1 MPTIARRSAFFR
13 RTTLLSPAPFLAAAA
28 ACLTAPPA
36 LAQPSE
42 DRAYAPSVYVQGE
55 WARRQT
61 DAITIGATLPWGTWR
76 RPLWGGEL
84 RGHWDL
90 YLSRW
95 FFKGAARH
103 GGTLVLGVTPTLRL
117 RPDGGSS
124 AWFWEAGIG
133 ATLADQRYHPAGQ
146 EEFSTRFNFA
156 SHLGLGR
163 NFGAQR
169 QHELMLSVQH
179 VSNAGIKSPN
189 PGENFLQ
196 LRYALHF

>member
-13 RTTLLSPAPFLAAAA
+13 RTALLSPAPFLAAAA

-61 DAITIGATLPWGTWR
+61 DAVTIGATLPWGTWR

-84 RGHWDL
+84 RGHWDVS
-90 YLSRW
+90 LSRW
-95 FFKGAARH
+95 SFDGI
-103 GGTLVLGVTPTLRL
+103 GGHNSAVVVGVAPTLRL
-117 RPDGGSS
+117 RPDEGRSP
-124 AWFWEAGIG
+124 WFWEAGIG
-133 ATLADQRYHPAGQ
+133 ATVASHRYRVQDH
-146 EEFSTRFNFA
+146 EFSTRFNFA